1 MRTVKEQ
8 CIWHCIS
15 GKVKTT
21 ARNCHFLDT
30 GHWPSKSKAQLPELQ
45 IKTFTRQIFWWE
57 NVPDTLFLVIPTRQ
71 KSPLLEVHFSS
82 PSRRFAK
89 LMFFSWRLSEKRMAL
104 TENHTQSGSH
114 LLSHSYY
121 RDERSFPMGHRHL
134 HDNQPLLGSV
144 FYDLVNTRRYKINKT
159 SNDAFDKSWACL
171 FPDSLDIHWKQTSM
185 LQSKLGIFGFLKII
199 FQGHILSKP
208 PG

>member
-1 MRTVKEQ
+1 MHYKRTVKEQ

-71 KSPLLEVHFSS
+71 KSPLLKVHFSS

-104 TENHTQSGSH
+104 T
-114 LLSHSYY
+114 
-121 RDERSFPMGHRHL
+121 
-134 HDNQPLLGSV
+134 
-144 FYDLVNTRRYKINKT
+144 KITPNLAPT
-159 SNDAFDKSWACL
+159 FCRTFTTEMNGL
-171 FPDSLDIHWKQTSM
+171 FPWDTDTFMTINPCWLLFFMIWLVLDAIK
-185 LQSKLGIFGFLKII
+185 
-199 FQGHILSKP
+199 
-208 PG
+208 